1 MRLLVVL
8 LIIFAVIVSFG
19 FWTNHMLRESAGEM
33 LQKIEQ
39 IEQGLENNQWEQ
51 ARTGTDEL
59 EETWDKK
66 ANWWPTVLDHQ
77 EIDNIEFSMAK
88 TREYIKTENASLS
101 WGQLSELKLM
111 IGHIPE
117 KESINLKN
125 LF

>member
-19 FWTNHMLRESAGEM
+19 FWTNHMLQASAGVM